1 MWPRSIRTIIYIL
14 IHANQKTTRTTGEND
29 NHFPFVVRVYL
40 YGAFLKIRRVDFCF
54 SFVCAIVS

>member
-29 NHFPFVVRVYL
+29 NHFPFVVRVFYTGHSKKHVEL
-40 YGAFLKIRRVDFCF
+40 IFVFLSYVLL
-54 SFVCAIVS
+54 